1 MRACVRQSRTVS
13 KNGENNV
20 RELKKLA
27 KMSSVEQWRPGVYT
41 TRRFRSETK
50 DCIVHKEGDI
60 NLDINLDINV
70 ESRGKME

>member
-13 KNGENNV
+13 KNGENNM
-20 RELKKLA
+20 RELKKLG
-27 KMSSVEQWRPGVYT
+27 KMSVEQWRPGVYT

-50 DCIVHKEGDI
+50 DCIVYKEG
-60 NLDINLDINV
+60 DINLDINV